1 LFKLQNNVCEETLS
15 ISAINIDDV
24 LSSTMAEEFEEM
36 DNSSEMFSQLKILEA
51 ENKNLKDENERV
63 NKELESAFV
72 MISELPVKHHTAS
85 IKLYEAVKGKPKKSF
100 LSKLEKSEQM
110 TLFYTGLN
118 SFELFIG
125 IFNALLLALVDDNR
139 FKISL
144 QEQLLMTLMKL
155 RINFSLTDLGYRF
168 EVSRF
173 TACKYIEKFITVMFV
188 RLPPVLLRYP
198 DKEAYE
204 YTKPLSFRA
213 NYPKCTCII
222 DCFET
227 NCKMHGFLLAKISL
241 FSKNKSH
248 HTSKFLIAIT
258 PQGSICF
265 ISKGYGGE
273 LVTSK

>member
-1 LFKLQNNVCEETLS
+1 
-15 ISAINIDDV
+15 
-24 LSSTMAEEFEEM
+24 MAEEFEGM
-36 DNSSEMFSQLKILEA
+36 DNSSEMVSQLKILEA
-51 ENKNLKDENERV
+51 ENKNLKLENERV
-63 NKELESAFV
+63 NKELKSAFV
-72 MISELPVKHHTAS
+72 MISELPVEHHTAS
-85 IKLYEAVKGKPKKSF
+85 LKLYEAVEGKPKKSF

-144 QEQLLMTLMKL
+144 QEQFLMTLMKL
-155 RINFSLTDLGYRF
+155 RLNLSLTDLGYRF

-173 TACKYIEKFITVMFV
+173 TACKDIEKFITEMFV
-188 RLPPVLLRYP
+188 RLPPVILRYP
-198 DKEAYE
+198 DKEASE
-204 YTKPLSFRA
+204 YTMPLSFMA

-227 NCKMHGFLLAKISL
+227 NCEMHGFLLAKISL
-241 FSKNKSH
+241 FSKYESH